1 MERLGYAPVI
11 AVMAALIC
19 AFIAGGHAL
28 MRILPSPAQSF
39 FIFNANEDNRFC
51 IDPLLVPKESAPKTE
66 KFKHLSI
73 IPVLSYISYIFLKC
87 DFYYRNLGSRI
98 LFA

>member
-51 IDPLLVPKESAPKTE
+51 IDPLLVPKESAPETE

-73 IPVLSYISYIFLKC
+73 IPVLSYYISYTFLKC
-87 DFYYRNLGSRI
+87 DFY
-98 LFA
+98 